1 MRMNQ
6 PAQQI
11 RPRPASVTEMIHRDL
26 FSDFQEP
33 PTALFE
39 TSPAR

>member
-11 RPRPASVTEMIHRDL
+11 RPRPASVTEILHREL

-33 PTALFE
+33 PAALFE
-39 TSPAR
+39 TSPDR

>member
-6 PAQQI
+6 PAQQN
-11 RPRPASVTEMIHRDL
+11 RPRPASVTEMIHREL

-39 TSPAR
+39 TSPDR